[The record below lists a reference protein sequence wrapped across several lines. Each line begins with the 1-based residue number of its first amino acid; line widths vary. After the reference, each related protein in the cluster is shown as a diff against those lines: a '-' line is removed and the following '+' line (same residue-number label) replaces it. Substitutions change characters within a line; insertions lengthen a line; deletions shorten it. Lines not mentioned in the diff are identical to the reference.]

1 MPWQLVSVYLNVCS
15 GVLLYGVSGTGE
27 PKGATVI
34 VGLLLQ
40 WRFED
45 DADALLAA
53 LAWVTARDPPTAI
66 ATKGTSPVMTRR
78 RRRRCLPISRIMRS
92 LQWTGSNQIVSANKG
107 KVTYMAKL

>member
-40 WRFED
+40 WPFED
-45 DADALLAA
+45 DVDALLAA
-53 LAWVTARDPPTAI
+53 LAWVAARDPPTAI
-66 ATKGTSPVMTRR
+66 ATMGTSPMMTKR
-78 RRRRCLPISRIMRS
+78 RRRRCLPISRIVRS
-92 LQWTGSNQIVSANKG
+92 LQ
-107 KVTYMAKL
+107 

>member
-40 WRFED
+40 WPFED
-45 DADALLAA
+45 DAEARGAATAWLA
-53 LAWVTARDPPTAI
+53 ARDPPTAS
-66 ATKGTSPVMTRR
+66 ATMAASPTAARP
-78 RRRRCLPISRIMRS
+78 RRRRCLPILRIMRS
-92 LQWTGSNQIVSANKG
+92 LQ
-107 KVTYMAKL
+107 

>member
-40 WRFED
+40 WLFED
-45 DADALLAA
+45 DADTLLAA
-53 LAWVTARDPPTAI
+53 LAWVAARDPPTAI
-66 ATKGTSPVMTRR
+66 ATRGASPMVTKR
-78 RRRRCLPISRIMRS
+78 RRRRCLPISRILRS
-92 LQWTGSNQIVSANKG
+92 LR
-107 KVTYMAKL
+107 